1 MRIEDDFLPE
11 EFFKGLQYYCNKND
25 FRIVQAGDKFF
36 SVLETPQEIVECIH
50 EEGHELI
57 LSFIRE
63 AYDGFDNDLNI
74 HADGIITTTVD
85 DDVIHKKCA
94 VAKVLYINNTQGV
107 TENGTS
113 FWKHPLHGLEL
124 PEDVTNEEFDRMLTE
139 DANNLDLW
147 EQTGY
152 VKSKPNRL
160 LTYNSNTF
168 HSKWPKNID
177 HGRRVVLVA
186 FYSKK

>member
-1 MRIEDDFLPE
+1 MRIEDNFLPE
-11 EFFKGLQYYCNKND
+11 RFFKYLQYYCNKND
-25 FRIVQAGDKFF
+25 FRIVQAGKKLF
-36 SVLETPQEIVECIH
+36 SVLETPQEKEIIECLQ

-74 HADGIITTTVD
+74 HADGIID
-85 DDVIHKKCA
+85 GKKCDI
-94 VAKVLYINNTQGV
+94 AKVLYINNPEGV

-113 FWKHPLHGLEL
+113 FWKHHFHGLEL
-124 PEDVTNEEFDRMLTE
+124 PNDVSDEEFDRMLIQ
-139 DANNLDLW
+139 DANNPDLW